1 MSVAETWEA
10 GVRRSA
16 EDQVRIN
23 PSQGL
28 GSPAK
33 RAEDPRGP
41 PQAVGLA
48 NQGLAPL
55 PAEGRELVLGEAPV
69 AVQAEEMAPAAAVR
83 EAPAAAVVTAEGEAV
98 AVAVAAAAADAD

>member
-28 GSPAK
+28 GSSAK

-48 NQGLAPL
+48 HQGLATL
-55 PAEGRELVLGEAPV
+55 PAQGREVVLVQVPV
-69 AVQAEEMAPAAAVR
+69 AVQAAAEVR
-83 EAPAAAVVTAEGEAV
+83 EAPAAEVE
-98 AVAVAAAAADAD
+98 AAAADAD

>member
-48 NQGLAPL
+48 PQGLATL
-55 PAEGRELVLGEAPV
+55 PAEGRELVLGEVPV
-69 AVQAEEMAPAAAVR
+69 AVQVEEM
-83 EAPAAAVVTAEGEAV
+83 APAAAVVTAEGEAV
-98 AVAVAAAAADAD
+98 AVAAAAADAD